1 VRKELLGH
9 FLAAFVFCLLVI
21 VAKGWFDFPY
31 LSIFLGAALG
41 TILPDIDH
49 IIYVYF
55 LQPQELTSQRVNY
68 MVGKKDFWGALR
80 LLAETRSER
89 KELIF
94 HTVFFQLIFLILT
107 FFVITSTGSVFGRG
121 IVLAF
126 SLHLLMDQ
134 LVDLRQ
140 MGSLENWFYNS
151 PLKIAADKNKL
162 YLWLVGAVLLIFGI
176 FL

>member
-1 VRKELLGH
+1 VRKEILNHIIAALL
-9 FLAAFVFCLLVI
+9 LTILV
-21 VAKGWFDFPY
+21 VVVKGWFD
-31 LSIFLGAALG
+31 LSYWTIFLGAALG

-49 IIYVYF
+49 VIYVYF
-55 LQPQELTSQRVNY
+55 LAPQELTSQRVGY
-68 MVGKKDFWGALR
+68 MVSKKDFWGAVK

-89 KELIF
+89 RELIF

-121 IVLAF
+121 LVLAF

-134 LVDLRQ
+134 VVDLRQ
-140 MGSLENWFYNS
+140 VGNLENWLYSS
-151 PLKIAADKNKL
+151 PLKVPAPQTKA
-162 YLWLVGAVLLIFGI
+162 YLWAIFAVLLIFGL